1 MRTIAIPACLAAVLV
16 SGAGITTSV
25 SAQQLPAAALAGARP
40 LLQQQQ
46 APPARADATQ
56 VRRITADEA
65 VRLAL
70 ENNLGIQ
77 VARINPQ
84 IEDLSVAQARAA
96 WAPNFATTVQQ
107 NGVGTPNSSFLTG
120 AQGSKLTT
128 NRLNSNVGVDQALP
142 WGGSYS
148 IGWDNSRTTTTNLF
162 ANFSPQVQ
170 SSLSLNYTQP
180 LLRGFNID
188 FTRQQLLISQKNREV
203 ADVQLRQSVTSTN
216 RAVRN
221 AYWELAYAIASLQV
235 QQQSLDLA
243 NESLRNTRARVEI
256 GTTPPI
262 DIVEAEAEVAQ
273 REESVILGQ
282 SSIDTAQDTLRSLI
296 FNTNDPNFWNVRI
309 EPSELPKVTPVTV
322 DTDAVVRN
330 ALDRRTDLEQT
341 RKTLESDE
349 ISIRFARNQTL
360 PDVTASIDY
369 GLTGLGGTRLI
380 RDSSGLFGGAVIGQT
395 VRSFGSVLAD
405 IFGND
410 FPNWTASLNIRYPIG
425 TSQAEAN
432 LARARLQY
440 QQAQTQLRNQQLQ
453 VSLQVRDAA
462 RQVQTN
468 QKRMNT
474 TRASRELAERRLE
487 AEQRKFAAGTSTNFL
502 VFQAQR
508 DLAQAQ
514 NNELR
519 ALLDYQRSLVDLETV
534 QEVPLTGGAA
544 SGSTTTVVATGGAT
558 TSNTGAVNV
567 NTGTGGNFNV
577 AGGAQR

>member
-1 MRTIAIPACLAAVLV
+1 MRTIAIPACLVVTLV
-16 SGAGITTSV
+16 FGAGTVASV
-25 SAQQLPAAALAGARP
+25 SAQQQTAQQTPGAGAAAS
-40 LLQQQQ
+40 
-46 APPARADATQ
+46 Q

-96 WAPNFATTVQQ
+96 WAPNFATTMQQ
-107 NGVGTPNSSFLTG
+107 NGRDTPNSSILTG

-128 NRLNSNVGVDQALP
+128 NTFASNVGLDQSLP

-148 IGWDNSRTTTTNLF
+148 LGWDSSRQTTTNLF
-162 ANFSPQVQ
+162 ANFSPQTQ
-170 SSLSLNYTQP
+170 SSLALNYTQP
-180 LLRGFNID
+180 LLRGFHID
-188 FTRQQLLISQKNREV
+188 STRQQVLVSQKNREI
-203 ADVQLRQSVTSTN
+203 ADVQLRQSVTSTT
-216 RAVRN
+216 RTVRN

-243 NESLRNTRARVEI
+243 NEALRNTRARVEI

-273 REESVILGQ
+273 RQEAVILAQ
-282 SSIDTAQDTLRSLI
+282 SQIETGQDTLRSLI
-296 FNTNDPNFWNVRI
+296 FNTNDANFWNVRI
-309 EPSELPKVTPVTV
+309 EPTELPQVTMVTV
-322 DTDAVVRN
+322 DTDALVRN
-330 ALDRRTDLEQT
+330 ALDKRTDLEQT
-341 RKTLESDE
+341 RKNIEASD

-380 RDSSGLFGGAVIGQT
+380 RDSTGIFGGAVIGQT
-395 VRSFGSVLAD
+395 VRGFGSVLGD
-405 IFGND
+405 LFGND

-425 TSQAEAN
+425 TSQPEAN

-440 QQAQTQLRNQQLQ
+440 SQSQTQLRNQQLQ
-453 VSLQVRDAA
+453 VSLQVRDSA

-468 QKRMNT
+468 QKRMDT
-474 TRASRELAERRLE
+474 TRVSRELAERRLD

-508 DLAQAQ
+508 DLAQAR

-519 ALLDYQRSLVDLETV
+519 ALLDYQRSLVDLDTV
-534 QEVPLTGGAA
+534 QEVPLTGGTGTTGTTTVNV
-544 SGSTTTVVATGGAT
+544 SSGTTTGTGSTTGAT
-558 TSNTGAVNV
+558 NASAQN
-567 NTGTGGNFNV
+567 GGNFS
-577 AGGAQR
+577 GQR

>member
-1 MRTIAIPACLAAVLV
+1 MRTMVIPACLAAVLV
-16 SGAGITTSV
+16 SGAGTTASV
-25 SAQQLPAAALAGARP
+25 SAQEPAPRPQLSQQAPAQAAAL
-40 LLQQQQ
+40 
-46 APPARADATQ
+46 
-56 VRRITADEA
+56 VRRITADDA
-65 VRLAL
+65 VRQAL

-96 WAPNFATTVQQ
+96 WAPNFGTTLQQ
-107 NGVGTPNSSFLTG
+107 NGIDTPNSSFLTG

-128 NRLNSNVGVDQALP
+128 NRFNSNVALDQALP

-148 IGWDNSRTTTTNLF
+148 AGWDNSRTTTTNLF

-180 LLRGFNID
+180 LLRGFHID
-188 FTRQQLLISQKNREV
+188 ATRQQVLVSQKNREI
-203 ADVQLRQSVTSTN
+203 ADVQLRQAVTSTT
-216 RAVRN
+216 RTVRN

-282 SSIDTAQDTLRSLI
+282 SQIETAQDTLRSLI
-296 FNTNDPNFWNVRI
+296 FNTNDANFWNVRI
-309 EPSELPKVTPVTV
+309 EPTELPQVTMVTV
-322 DTDAVVRN
+322 DTDALVRN
-330 ALDRRTDLEQT
+330 ALDKRTDLEQT
-341 RKTLESDE
+341 KKTLEAND

-380 RDSSGLFGGAVIGQT
+380 RDSTGLFGGAVVGQT

-410 FPNWTASLNIRYPIG
+410 FPTWTAALNIRYPIG
-425 TSQAEAN
+425 TSQQEAN
-432 LARARLQY
+432 LARARIQY
-440 QQAQTQLRNQQLQ
+440 QQSQTQLRNQQLQ
-453 VSLQVRDAA
+453 VALQVRDAA

-468 QKRMNT
+468 QKRMDT

-508 DLAQAQ
+508 DLAQAR

-519 ALLDYQRSLVDLETV
+519 ALLDYQRSLVDLDTV
-534 QEVPLTGGAA
+534 QEVPLIGGAG

-558 TSNTGAVNV
+558 TGNTGAATVT
-567 NTGTGGNFNV
+567 TGTGGNFNV
-577 AGGAQR
+577 GTGAQR

>member
-1 MRTIAIPACLAAVLV
+1 MRTIAIPACLVAALV
-16 SGAGITTSV
+16 FGAGTVASV
-25 SAQQLPAAALAGARP
+25 SAQQPTDRTP
-40 LLQQQQ
+40 QQQ
-46 APPARADATQ
+46 APPAGGDAQ
-56 VRRITADEA
+56 VRRLDSAEA

-77 VARINPQ
+77 VARMNPQ

-96 WAPNFATTVQQ
+96 WAPNFGSTFQQ
-107 NGVGTPNSSFLTG
+107 NGTDTPNSSFLTG
-120 AQGSKLTT
+120 ASGAKLTT
-128 NRLNSNVGVDQALP
+128 NRFNSNVGLDQALP

-148 IGWDNSRTTTTNLF
+148 IGWDSARTTTTNLF

-170 SSLSLNYTQP
+170 SSLALNYTQP
-180 LLRGFNID
+180 LLRGFHID
-188 FTRQQLLISQKNREV
+188 ATRQQLLVNEKNREI
-203 ADVQLRQSVTSTN
+203 ADVQLRESVTSTT

-243 NESLRNTRARVEI
+243 NEALRNTRARVEI

-273 REESVILGQ
+273 RQEAVILGQ
-282 SSIDTAQDTLRSLI
+282 SQIETSQDTLRSLI

-309 EPSELPKVTPVTV
+309 EPTEMPQVTMVTV
-322 DTDAVVRN
+322 DTNALMRN
-330 ALDRRTDLEQT
+330 ALDKRTDLEQT
-341 RKTLESDE
+341 KKTIEASD

-380 RDSSGLFGGAVIGQT
+380 RDSTGIFGGAVIGQT
-395 VRSFGSVLAD
+395 VRGFGSVLGD
-405 IFGND
+405 LFGND

-440 QQAQTQLRNQQLQ
+440 AQSQTQLRNQQLQ
-453 VSLQVRDAA
+453 ISLQVRDSA

-468 QKRMNT
+468 QKRMDT
-474 TRASRELAERRLE
+474 TRVSRELAERRLE

-519 ALLDYQRSLVDLETV
+519 ALLDYQRSLVDLDAV
-534 QEVPLTGGAA
+534 QEVPLTGGAG
-544 SGSTTTVVATGGAT
+544 SGSTTTVIATGGAT
-558 TSNTGAVNV
+558 TSNTGAVSAS
-567 NTGTGGNFNV
+567 TGTGGFIS
-577 AGGAQR
+577 GTGQGQR

>member
-1 MRTIAIPACLAAVLV
+1 MRTIAIPACLVAALV
-16 SGAGITTSV
+16 FGAGTVASV
-25 SAQQLPAAALAGARP
+25 SAQQPAAQQPAAGGT
-40 LLQQQQ
+40 
-46 APPARADATQ
+46 DAAQ

-65 VRLAL
+65 VRLSL

-96 WAPNFATTVQQ
+96 WTPNFGTTFQQ
-107 NGVGTPNSSFLTG
+107 NGVDTPNSSFLTG

-128 NRLNSNVGVDQALP
+128 NRFNSNVGLDQVLP

-148 IGWDNSRTTTTNLF
+148 AGWDNARSTTTNLF

-180 LLRGFNID
+180 LLRGFHID
-188 FTRQQLLISQKNREV
+188 STRQQLLVSQKNREI
-203 ADVQLRQSVTSTN
+203 ADVQVRQSVTSTT
-216 RAVRN
+216 RTVRN

-243 NESLRNTRARVEI
+243 NEALRNTRARVEI

-273 REESVILGQ
+273 RQEAVILAQ
-282 SSIDTAQDTLRSLI
+282 SQIETSQDTLRSLI
-296 FNTNDPNFWNVRI
+296 FNTNDPNFWNTRI
-309 EPSELPKVTPVTV
+309 EPTELPQVTMVTV
-322 DTDAVVRN
+322 DTDALVRN
-330 ALDRRTDLEQT
+330 ALDKRTDLDQT
-341 RKTLESDE
+341 KKNIEASD

-380 RDSSGLFGGAVIGQT
+380 RDSSGLFGGAVIGQQ

-405 IFGND
+405 IFRND
-410 FPNWTASLNIRYPIG
+410 FPTWTASLNIRYPIG
-425 TSQAEAN
+425 TSQQEAN

-440 QQAQTQLRNQQLQ
+440 AQSQTQLRNQQLQ
-453 VSLQVRDAA
+453 VSLQVRDTA

-468 QKRMNT
+468 QKRMDT

-508 DLAQAQ
+508 DLAQAR

-519 ALLDYQRSLVDLETV
+519 ALLDYQRSLVDLDTV
-534 QEVPLTGGAA
+534 QEVPLTGGTGTTGTTTVNVSSGTTTG
-544 SGSTTTVVATGGAT
+544 SGSTTGGNASAQNGNFTGG
-558 TSNTGAVNV
+558 
-567 NTGTGGNFNV
+567 
-577 AGGAQR
+577 R

>member
-1 MRTIAIPACLAAVLV
+1 MRTIAIPACLVVTLV
-16 SGAGITTSV
+16 FGAGTMASV
-25 SAQQLPAAALAGARP
+25 SAQQQTGPQTPAASD
-40 LLQQQQ
+40 
-46 APPARADATQ
+46 APQQ

-65 VRLAL
+65 VRQAL

-96 WAPNFATTVQQ
+96 WAPNFATTLQQ
-107 NGVGTPNSSFLTG
+107 NGTDTPNSSFLTG
-120 AQGSKLTT
+120 ASGAKLTT
-128 NRLNSNVGVDQALP
+128 NRFNSNVGLDQALP

-148 IGWDNSRTTTTNLF
+148 IGWDSSRTTTTNLF

-170 SSLSLNYTQP
+170 SSLALNYTQP
-180 LLRGFNID
+180 LLRGFHID
-188 FTRQQLLISQKNREV
+188 STRQQVLVSQKNREI
-203 ADVQLRQSVTSTN
+203 ADVQLRQSVTSTT
-216 RAVRN
+216 RTVRN

-243 NESLRNTRARVEI
+243 NEALRNTRARVEI

-273 REESVILGQ
+273 RQEAVILAQ
-282 SSIDTAQDTLRSLI
+282 SQIETAQDTLRSLI
-296 FNTNDPNFWNVRI
+296 FNTNDANFWNVRI
-309 EPSELPKVTPVTV
+309 EPTELPQVTMVTI
-322 DTDAVVRN
+322 DTDALVRH
-330 ALDRRTDLEQT
+330 ALDKRTDLEQT
-341 RKTLESDE
+341 RKNIEASD

-380 RDSSGLFGGAVIGQT
+380 RDSTGIFGGAVIGQT
-395 VRSFGSVLAD
+395 VRGFGSVLGD
-405 IFGND
+405 LFGND

-425 TSQAEAN
+425 TSQSEAN

-440 QQAQTQLRNQQLQ
+440 AQSQTQLRNQQLQ
-453 VSLQVRDAA
+453 VSLQVRDSA

-468 QKRMNT
+468 QKRMDT
-474 TRASRELAERRLE
+474 TRVSRELAERRLD

-508 DLAQAQ
+508 DLAQAR

-519 ALLDYQRSLVDLETV
+519 ALLDYQRSLVDLDTV
-534 QEVPLTGGAA
+534 QEVPLTGGTGTTGTTTVNVSSGTTTG
-544 SGSTTTVVATGGAT
+544 SGST
-558 TSNTGAVNV
+558 SNANASAQ
-567 NTGTGGNFNV
+567 NGGNFS
-577 AGGAQR
+577 GGR

>member
-1 MRTIAIPACLAAVLV
+1 MRTIAIPACLVAALV
-16 SGAGITTSV
+16 SGGGTTASV
-25 SAQQLPAAALAGARP
+25 FAQEPAQRSQVQPQAAAAG
-40 LLQQQQ
+40 
-46 APPARADATQ
+46 ADATQ
-56 VRRITADEA
+56 VRRISADEA

-96 WAPNFATTVQQ
+96 WTPNFASTFQQ
-107 NGVGTPNSSFLTG
+107 NGNDTPNSSFLTG

-128 NRLNSNVGVDQALP
+128 NRFNSNVGIDQTLP

-148 IGWDNSRTTTTNLF
+148 VGWDNSRQTTTNLF
-162 ANFSPQVQ
+162 ANFSPQVN

-180 LLRGFNID
+180 LLRGFHID
-188 FTRQQLLISQKNREV
+188 STRQQLLVSQKNREI
-203 ADVQLRQSVTSTN
+203 ADVQLRQSVTGTT
-216 RAVRN
+216 RTVRN

-243 NESLRNTRARVEI
+243 NEALRNTRARVEI

-273 REESVILGQ
+273 RQESVILAQ
-282 SSIDTAQDTLRSLI
+282 SQIETAQDTLRTLT

-309 EPSELPKVTPVTV
+309 EPTELPQVTLVTV
-322 DTDAVVRN
+322 DTDALVRN
-330 ALDRRTDLEQT
+330 ALDKRTDLEQT
-341 RKTLESDE
+341 RKNLEAND

-369 GLTGLGGTRLI
+369 GLAGLGGTRLI
-380 RDSSGLFGGAVIGQT
+380 RDSSGLFGGAVTGTQ

-425 TSQAEAN
+425 TSQQEAN

-440 QQAQTQLRNQQLQ
+440 QQSQTQLKNQQVQ

-468 QKRMNT
+468 QKRMDT
-474 TRASRELAERRLE
+474 TRVSRELAERRLD

-508 DLAQAQ
+508 DLAQAR

-519 ALLDYQRSLVDLETV
+519 ALLDYQRSLVDLDTV
-534 QEVPLTGGAA
+534 QEVPLTGGTTSTTSVTVSSATTGSTGATGAA
-544 SGSTTTVVATGGAT
+544 SAQTGNGGF
-558 TSNTGAVNV
+558 TGP
-567 NTGTGGNFNV
+567 
-577 AGGAQR
+577 R

>member
-1 MRTIAIPACLAAVLV
+1 MRTIAFPVCLVAVLV
-16 SGAGITTSV
+16 FGAGTVASV
-25 SAQQLPAAALAGARP
+25 SAQPQTAPQTPAARDTAA
-40 LLQQQQ
+40 
-46 APPARADATQ
+46 Q

-96 WAPNFATTVQQ
+96 WAPNFATTMQQ
-107 NGVGTPNSSFLTG
+107 NGRDTPNSSILTG

-128 NRLNSNVGVDQALP
+128 NTFASNVGLDQSLP

-148 IGWDNSRTTTTNLF
+148 IGWDSSRQTTTNLF
-162 ANFSPQVQ
+162 ANFSPQTQ
-170 SSLSLNYTQP
+170 SSLALNYTQP
-180 LLRGFNID
+180 LLRGFHID
-188 FTRQQLLISQKNREV
+188 STRQQVLVSQKNREI
-203 ADVQLRQSVTSTN
+203 ADVQLRQSVTSTT
-216 RAVRN
+216 RTVRN

-243 NESLRNTRARVEI
+243 NEALRNTRARVEI

-262 DIVEAEAEVAQ
+262 DVVEAEAEVAQ
-273 REESVILGQ
+273 RQEAVILAQ
-282 SSIDTAQDTLRSLI
+282 SQIETAQDTLRSLI
-296 FNTNDPNFWNVRI
+296 FNTNDANFWNVRI
-309 EPSELPKVTPVTV
+309 EPTELPQVTMVTV
-322 DTDAVVRN
+322 DTDALVRN
-330 ALDRRTDLEQT
+330 ALDKRTDLEQT
-341 RKTLESDE
+341 RKNIEASD

-380 RDSSGLFGGAVIGQT
+380 RDSTGIFGGAVIGQT
-395 VRSFGSVLAD
+395 VRGFGSVLGD
-405 IFGND
+405 LFGND

-425 TSQAEAN
+425 TSQPEAN

-440 QQAQTQLRNQQLQ
+440 AQSQTQLRNQQLQ
-453 VSLQVRDAA
+453 VSLQVRDSA

-468 QKRMNT
+468 QKRMDT
-474 TRASRELAERRLE
+474 TRVSRELAERRLD

-508 DLAQAQ
+508 DLAQAR

-519 ALLDYQRSLVDLETV
+519 ALLDYQRSLVDLDTV
-534 QEVPLTGGAA
+534 QEVPLSGGTGTTG
-544 SGSTTTVVATGGAT
+544 TTTVNVSSGT
-558 TSNTGAVNV
+558 T
-567 NTGTGGNFNV
+567 TGTGSTGTSNASAQNGGNFT
-577 AGGAQR
+577 GGR